1 MILHEVITME
11 EGEMESGNFLTK
23 EESIELAKKLS
34 GLYSELA
41 IKTKTINGLK
51 EEINRIPNHSDN
63 VRYSAFRFF
72 WKYLVIAA
80 VSEVVIYV
88 LGMFVVA
95 TLITTD
101 AGTAITVIWLLL
113 VILTIPVVLIYGA
126 IKSRKERD
134 FCNAQL
140 EESARMDW
148 NKKTECEKELR
159 SNETELNDYMQKIA
173 EYDDIVPSHMRQKT
187 WMEKIC
193 KLLEAGQAE
202 SFTEAVAMLNKKTG
216 TR

>member
-1 MILHEVITME
+1 ME
-11 EGEMESGNFLTK
+11 NVNMLTK

-41 IKTKTINGLK
+41 IKTKNINELK

-80 VSEVVIYV
+80 VAEVVIYV

-95 TLITTD
+95 TLLRTD
-101 AGTAITVIWLLL
+101 AGTIITVIWSFLC
-113 VILTIPVVLIYGA
+113 IFTIPVVLIFGG
-126 IKSRKERD
+126 IKARNERD
-134 FCNAQL
+134 ACNAGL
-140 EESARMDW
+140 EESARLDS
-148 NKKTECEKELR
+148 NKKMECQRELR
-159 SNETELNDYMQKIA
+159 SKETELNDYMLKIA
-173 EYDDIVPSHMRQKT
+173 QYDDIVPSHMRQKA

-193 KLLEAGQAE
+193 KILEAGQAE
-202 SFTEAVAMLNKKTG
+202 SFTEAVALLNKKTG
-216 TR
+216 TK

>member
-1 MILHEVITME
+1 ME
-11 EGEMESGNFLTK
+11 NGNILTK

-41 IKTKTINGLK
+41 IKTKTINELK
-51 EEINRIPNHSDN
+51 DEINRIPNHTGN

-80 VSEVVIYV
+80 VAEVVIYV

-95 TLITTD
+95 TLIRTD
-101 AGTAITVIWLLL
+101 AGTAITVIWSFLC
-113 VILTIPVVLIYGA
+113 IFTIPAVLIYGG
-126 IKSRKERD
+126 IKARNERNA
-134 FCNAQL
+134 CNAGL
-140 EESARMDW
+140 EESARLDW
-148 NKKTECEKELR
+148 NKKAECQRELG
-159 SNETELNDYMQKIA
+159 SKETELNDFKQKISK
-173 EYDDIVPSHMRQKT
+173 YDAIVPSHMRQKT

-193 KLLEAGQAE
+193 KMLEAGQAE